1 MRRREFITLL
11 GGTMAAMPGTTRA
24 QQPAGK
30 IARIGFVGTGLKN
43 AITSQGY
50 PAFLD
55 ELKKSGFIVGQNLTI
70 EEAGDIDDAKRLF
83 AEAAN
88 LARSNIDVLVAA
100 GPEIVLQAAVAATQ
114 TIPIVVW
121 AINYDPIARGFVQ
134 SLTRPGAN
142 ITGVVSL
149 QTELSAKQ
157 VELMTQAIPGRAR
170 LAILWDGLSSDQFA
184 AAEHQARSLGLEVQS
199 LKLENPPYDFHAA
212 FRSLSEN
219 TAQMVLVLSSPFF
232 SDFRALIAELAIQ
245 YGLPTMF
252 IFKGYVQAGGLM
264 SYGTDPA
271 ANFRQVGFYVAKI
284 LNGAKLA
291 DLPIEQATK
300 FELAVNLKTA
310 KKIGVDLSTSILLRA
325 DEVIE

>member
-1 MRRREFITLL
+1 
-11 GGTMAAMPGTTRA
+11 
-24 QQPAGK
+24 
-30 IARIGFVGTGLKN
+30 
-43 AITSQGY
+43 
-50 PAFLD
+50 
-55 ELKKSGFIVGQNLTI
+55 LKKSGFIVGQNLTI
-70 EEAGDIDDAKRLF
+70 EEAGEIDDAKRLF

-88 LARSNIDVLVAA
+88 LARSNVDVLVAA
-100 GPEIVLQAAVAATQ
+100 GPEIMLQAAVAATR

-149 QTELSAKQ
+149 QTELSAKK
-157 VELMTQAIPGRAR
+157 VELLTQAIPGRTR
-170 LAILWDGLSSDQFA
+170 LAILWDGLSSDQFV

-199 LKLENPPYDFHAA
+199 LKLENPPYDFHGA

-245 YGLPTMF
+245 HGLPTMF

-284 LNGAKLA
+284 LNGAKVA

-300 FELAVNLKTA
+300 FELTVNLKTA